1 MSKYLPPSVNT
12 NESAP
17 QLRWNNDDA
26 QTNFSARSPFSPVV
40 EPSSSAHSGLYAQ
53 LTKSVPPS
61 TKRHRNNKYNNDAV
75 TNNDSNDD
83 FAKARSRNNRAE
95 ILSAD
100 NDDRGASRTTNWS
113 AQWGAYFGR
122 KFTQRSSA
130 RPRDLGLQRKS
141 PD

>member
-1 MSKYLPPSVNT
+1 MSNNPPVNT
-12 NESAP
+12 NQSAP

-53 LTKSVPPS
+53 LTKSVSPS

-75 TNNDSNDD
+75 ANNDSDD
-83 FAKARSRNNRAE
+83 NFSKARSRNNRAE

-100 NDDRGASRTTNWS
+100 KNGLANHVSTALQT
-113 AQWGAYFGR
+113 YC
-122 KFTQRSSA
+122 
-130 RPRDLGLQRKS
+130 RP
-141 PD
+141 